1 MATAAQLSRIYAAIL
16 SKVPKEL
23 SPITLNKELS
33 QDWDEIE
40 IEVAEYI
47 AKGWT
52 VEVPFEAPDI
62 QVPAPDKSVKKS
74 IARDEVKTFIKFL
87 SKSPSRPFEFV
98 HVDEIYGEVLNK
110 FVKAGDL
117 DSARMYAERYL
128 A

>member
-1 MATAAQLSRIYAAIL
+1 MKASDVSRILAAVTNG
-16 SKVPKEL
+16 VPKTF
-23 SPITLNKELS
+23 SPVPMTPEMS
-33 QDWDEIE
+33 VMWDKL
-40 IEVAEYI
+40 VAEVSEAKSKGYI
-47 AKGWT
+47 ID
-52 VEVPFEAPDI
+52 VPSEAPDV

-74 IARDEVKTFIKFL
+74 IARDEVKTFIKFIG
-87 SKSPSRPFEFV
+87 KSPNRPFEFV